1 MLEDTEYWKV
11 REIITKEINRLYNTE
26 ARRRF
31 TRMGYYVTI
40 KIGGK
45 LEERKEDTKIICE
58 VNINIT
64 LKPFNNKNIYSDK
77 FFYPIS
83 LGTGVNI
90 RGYIETIYENI
101 WEIILESWIFPNN
114 FKYENK
120 DC

>member
-1 MLEDTEYWKV
+1 MLEEDTEYWKV

-26 ARRRF
+26 SRRRF
-31 TRMGYYVTI
+31 TRMGYFVTL

-45 LEERKEDTKIICE
+45 LEECNEDTKIICE
-58 VNINIT
+58 VDIV
-64 LKPFNNKNIYSDK
+64 LKPLNKNIYSDK

-90 RGYIETIYENI
+90 RDYIETIYENI
-101 WEIILESWIFPNN
+101 WKIVLESWLFPNN